1 MNKYISLPFIKKSIQ
16 LDRREVL
23 IKLMTNI
30 ITDLSDD
37 EDKLNDLYSLMIN
50 RVCELEQKEQERI
63 DETMT
68 PIEKLTERFE
78 KILRTDKYEDQ
89 EDFINQ
95 WTIYINNSLS
105 GFIYIPIIIMI
116 VLFFIGYIPL
126 K

>member
-37 EDKLNDLYSLMIN
+37 EDKLNDMYSLMIN

-68 PIEKLTERFE
+68 PIERLTERFE

-105 GFIYIPIIIMI
+105 GFIYIPIIMMI
-116 VLFFIGYIPL
+116 ILFFIGYIPL